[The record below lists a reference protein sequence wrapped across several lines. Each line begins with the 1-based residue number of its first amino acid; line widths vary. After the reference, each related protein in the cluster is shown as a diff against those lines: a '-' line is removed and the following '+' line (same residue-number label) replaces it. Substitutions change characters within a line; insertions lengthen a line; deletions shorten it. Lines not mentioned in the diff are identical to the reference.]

1 MRNTREDIEGVRDM
15 ITTLYR
21 KIEDSDEVYIKDGWL
36 TTWIGLNTE
45 DMYKLEENTLTHNMI
60 QEISC
65 QLVEYQGEVGI
76 YITTGED
83 IRHYYTDLLQTAL
96 SLLLGD
102 LLREIK
108 DKVSKVAYKHTITS
122 IRRIIQRN
130 TSYRVIH
137 KALTYYLESGVD
149 QRASK
154 AYGKIRRG
162 LDILTLDEEID
173 IHINTR
179 RLLKG
184 IERRS
189 IYKE

>member
-21 KIEDSDEVYIKDGWL
+21 EIEDSDGVYIKDGWL
-36 TTWIGLNTE
+36 TTWIGFNTE
-45 DMYKLEENTLTHNMI
+45 DMYKLEDNTLTDTMI

-83 IRHYYTDLLQTAL
+83 LRHYYTDLLQTAL

-108 DKVSKVAYKHTITS
+108 DKVSKIEYKHTITS
-122 IRRIIQRN
+122 IRRII
-130 TSYRVIH
+130 
-137 KALTYYLESGVD
+137 
-149 QRASK
+149 
-154 AYGKIRRG
+154 
-162 LDILTLDEEID
+162 
-173 IHINTR
+173 
-179 RLLKG
+179 
-184 IERRS
+184 
-189 IYKE
+189 